1 MGAFQNWK
9 RECEEIEKEM
19 DRLITAGR
27 PDSAEERQV
36 RQLQFTALIE
46 RRDAAARSLLH
57 ADTAGRRHKPFG
69 LSSQE
74 LGRSRSLRGEPSVL
88 FQLADALQVF
98 VPDAA
103 HAAPA
108 GPPFAQPFHLVG
120 MELGAVQSAEAVEHP
135 LPPQYQA
142 WAKFAVPS
150 RSMRASRSTSQARY
164 SFIAL
169 AVSFGRS

>member
-1 MGAFQNWK
+1 
-9 RECEEIEKEM
+9 M

-36 RQLQFTALIE
+36 RQIQFTALIE
-46 RRDAAARSLLH
+46 RRDGAARSLLH
-57 ADTAGRRHKPFG
+57 ADTTGRCHKPG
-69 LSSQE
+69 YRP
-74 LGRSRSLRGEPSVL
+74 RSWAARSLRGEPSVL